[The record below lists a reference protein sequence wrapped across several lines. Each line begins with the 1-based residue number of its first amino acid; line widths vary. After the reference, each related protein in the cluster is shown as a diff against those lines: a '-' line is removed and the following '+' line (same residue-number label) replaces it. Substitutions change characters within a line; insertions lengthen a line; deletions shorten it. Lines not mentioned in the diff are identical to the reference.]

1 MRHTR
6 GVTSVTGSRRRTGD
20 IEARR
25 SRRRPM
31 IAVMASLRRLR
42 CLSSVKGD
50 DYAETARSALRDVSE
65 S

>member
-1 MRHTR
+1 
-6 GVTSVTGSRRRTGD
+6 
-20 IEARR
+20 
-25 SRRRPM
+25 M
-31 IAVMASLRRLR
+31 IAVMAPLRRLR